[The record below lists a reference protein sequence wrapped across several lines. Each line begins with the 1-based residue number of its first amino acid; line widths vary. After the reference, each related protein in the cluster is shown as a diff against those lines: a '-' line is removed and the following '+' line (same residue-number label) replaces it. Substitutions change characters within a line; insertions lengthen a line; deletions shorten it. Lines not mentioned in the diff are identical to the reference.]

1 MIPPALVFGK
11 LHFSFL
17 DSHQAPPGS
26 QLISCL
32 ALFSFGVDLDGGW
45 QGDETPASEVCQ
57 VNSDECHHLDMT
69 LRNPAFDSI
78 SRSIQVVN

>member
-45 QGDETPASEVCQ
+45 QGDETPASEKFVR
-57 VNSDECHHLDMT
+57 L
-69 LRNPAFDSI
+69 
-78 SRSIQVVN
+78 IQMSVTIWI